1 MRFISSKL
9 RVAPFVF
16 QSLILLV
23 FVSCKKEDHKIYK
36 ADILS
41 FTTKDSSGEPI
52 KGALT
57 ETNDIVFYWPP
68 EQKLPDS
75 ITPVIKISE
84 GSTVKPA
91 SGTKVPFSAQ
101 TSFTV
106 TSGDGVTKS
115 YKLKVMPYDPEPFIT
130 SVGFSRGNLFK
141 DPTSEFYEYNLV
153 EIENAGINEGIAEVN
168 KKVELFLIDA
178 NNVEIPL
185 KMINKEDVPAR
196 QLNTYLSW
204 LKSQKGTF
212 FVSVNNVE
220 LGVYK
225 KIKLKYNK
233 HIVYYDSNITV
244 KQRK

>member
-1 MRFISSKL
+1 M
-9 RVAPFVF
+9 VF
-16 QSLILLV
+16 LSFLLLALA
-23 FVSCKKEDHKIYK
+23 SCKKEENKIYK

-41 FTTKDSSGEPI
+41 FTTKDSNGEPI

-75 ITPVIKISE
+75 IAPVIKVSN

-91 SGTKVPFSAQ
+91 SGTKVLFSEK

-106 TSGDGVTKS
+106 TSGNGVTKS
-115 YKLKVMPYDPEPFIT
+115 YKLKVLPYDPEPFIL
-130 SVGFSRGNLFK
+130 SVGFSRGNLYK
-141 DPTSEFYEYNLV
+141 DPTSEFYEYNLI

-168 KKVELFLIDA
+168 KKVELFLID
-178 NNVEIPL
+178 NNNAEIPL
-185 KMINKEDVPAR
+185 KMINKEDVPAK

-204 LKSQKGTF
+204 LKSMKGTF

-233 HIVYYDSNITV
+233 HVVYYDSNITV